1 MSDSIWFW
9 CAILGAYMLGTFP
22 SAAMVARAK
31 GRDIYAEGSK
41 NPGASNVG
49 RLLGW
54 KYGALV
60 FALDF
65 AKGALAAGVGLA
77 LFGRTGGWALGIAA
91 MLGHIVPVTRRF
103 KGGKGVATGAG
114 AMVVLFPIVV
124 VVLAV
129 VWLLVAKGLKK
140 ASLASV
146 VVAAGF
152 PALALV
158 LGCTWVEFAILCVLA
173 LLVIARHAKNLVRL
187 LRGEELSLQSPEQPK
202 A

>member
-1 MSDSIWFW
+1 MSVWIW
-9 CAILGAYMLGTFP
+9 CAIPVAYMVGTFP

-31 GRDIYAEGSK
+31 GRNIYTEGSG

-60 FALDF
+60 FGLDF
-65 AKGALAAGVGLA
+65 AKGALAAGAGLVF
-77 LFGRTGGWALGIAA
+77 FGRPGGWALGIAA

-124 VVLAV
+124 AVLAV
-129 VWLLVAKGLKK
+129 VWLLVAKVLKK

-146 VVAAGF
+146 IVAAGF
-152 PALALV
+152 PILALV
-158 LGCTWVEFAILCVLA
+158 LGCTWLEFAVLCVLA
-173 LLVIARHAKNLVRL
+173 LLVIARHIKNLVRL
-187 LRGEELSLQSPEQPK
+187 MRGEELSLQSEDQSK